1 MFKLSYS
8 DEESREPKK
17 WESTISSTST
27 RSNQD
32 PPVPESANHCK
43 KST

>member
-1 MFKLSYS
+1 MLKLSYS

-27 RSNQD
+27 KVQPR